1 MIENLPNDSF
11 ISFSFPYD
19 AGEFTP
25 FRDAHYRSDVGLP
38 LKSARARTQIMR
50 YCLKTPLAFIET
62 LTQTS
67 TKHYLAHTHKFS
79 SLLTFFLLLLSLS
92 CDLEIFFS
100 CRSSGQR
107 SQKRWFI
114 EWWIYH
120 CPSPINN
127 F

>member
-1 MIENLPNDSF
+1 MKIREEEPAVSRYSEPSASRFCSARKNFNPGEH
-11 ISFSFPYD
+11 D

-92 CDLEIFFS
+92 LFVRSREFF
-100 CRSSGQR
+100 
-107 SQKRWFI
+107 
-114 EWWIYH
+114 
-120 CPSPINN
+120 
-127 F
+127 